1 MMNWKYAYDYLFF
14 LFLSLTQRTGF
25 DEFWEQH
32 SDTPF
37 AARNKIL
44 ASICPQVY
52 GLYAVKLAV
61 TLAMIGGLHRQDES
75 GTQVRGEIH
84 LLLVGDPGM

>member
-1 MMNWKYAYDYLFF
+1 MV
-14 LFLSLTQRTGF
+14 
-25 DEFWEQH
+25 
-32 SDTPF
+32 
-37 AARNKIL
+37 L

-61 TLAMIGGLHRQDES
+61 CLSMIGGLQRLDES

-84 LLLVGDPGM
+84 LLLVGDPGKAHAPPIATPLSFILHVYYRISQTKNVNNFPYIIILV

>member
-1 MMNWKYAYDYLFF
+1 MQK
-14 LFLSLTQRTGF
+14 REF
-25 DEFWEQH
+25 DEFWEKH
-32 SDTPF
+32 ADSPF
-37 AARNKIL
+37 TGRNAIL

-61 TLAMIGGLHRQDES
+61 TLSMIGGLHRQDDS

-84 LLLVGDPGM
+84 LLLVGDPGESL

>member
-1 MMNWKYAYDYLFF
+1 MIDIIHVITLLGQVKE
-14 LFLSLTQRTGF
+14 F
-25 DEFWEQH
+25 DEFWREH
-32 SDTPF
+32 EGCPL
-37 AARNKIL
+37 AGRNKIL

-52 GLYAVKLAV
+52 GLYAVKISVCL
-61 TLAMIGGLHRQDES
+61 TIIGGLQRIDDS